1 MMSNKA
7 LFALRAQSHSLWLLL
22 SIAVNVQADPEFD
35 YLLHCGGCHLE
46 DGAGDPPMIPDLRQ
60 NLDYLSSFPEGRA
73 YIAQVPGSSQ
83 APLNDR
89 ALAEVLN
96 WMFERFYPSKPL
108 RLYSPEEITGYRGTT
123 LMDPLKVRA
132 TLMSAGSR

>member
-1 MMSNKA
+1 MERG
-7 LFALRAQSHSLWLLL
+7 LCLLL
-22 SIAVNVQADPEFD
+22 MMAGATDIAADPEFD

-46 DGAGDPPMIPDLRQ
+46 DGSGDPPIIPDMRKD
-60 NLDYLSSFPEGRA
+60 LDYLSSIPAGRA

-83 APLNDR
+83 APLSNP

-96 WMFERFYPSKPL
+96 WMFERFYPTRQL
-108 RLYSPEEITGYRGTT
+108 QLYSADEIASYRGTI

-132 TLMSAGSR
+132 ALISQH